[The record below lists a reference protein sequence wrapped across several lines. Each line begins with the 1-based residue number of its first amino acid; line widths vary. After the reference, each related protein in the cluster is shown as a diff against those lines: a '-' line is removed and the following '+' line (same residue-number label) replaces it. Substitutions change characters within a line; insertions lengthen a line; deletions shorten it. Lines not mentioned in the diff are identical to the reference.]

1 MKYLVLTLILIT
13 SFIWL
18 KPSTYYPYQTTYDIN
33 GKLYNVKELGVI
45 EFGPYLITFTGN
57 NLNKS
62 FRIIGKP
69 YIKSGS
75 WFYKIK
81 GGSII
86 QGHHKITL
94 RFSHTTIIYHY

>member
-18 KPSTYYPYQTTYDIN
+18 KPNTYHPYKTTYEIE
-33 GKLYNVKELGVI
+33 GKLHNVRELGVI
-45 EFGPYLITFTGN
+45 EFSTHTVTFTGN

-62 FRIIGKP
+62 FKIIGKP
-69 YIKSGS
+69 YIKSGNYY
-75 WFYKIK
+75 YKIK

-86 QGHHKITL
+86 QGHHKVIL
-94 RFSHTTIIYHY
+94 HFSRTTIIYHY